1 MRVALLPLL
10 VGVVTFSRTNRAVRA
25 VDSVCIVRLDRL
37 PVTETAVEKLVPS
50 VLVWML
56 KEPVFQPVFSAPRPA
71 CLTTNRFTVWLEP
84 RSTVS
89 DDGEVSVQNLLLLMI
104 RPSTAIAA
112 DSLAAQAACG
122 LVTDLLSAMFVPS
135 SGAVAGGVKPWLNDG
150 GTSPDP
156 VPHELPEL
164 LPMVK
169 LSVPPA
175 AMSRNRM
182 KFWVRDVPL
191 SEKLCTNCAPWP
203 APEALIWTLP
213 PGRWMR
219 TDGNSGPCRAS
230 VSAPGVAG
238 YMPSAAQTY
247 HADVAP
253 RSSLPGRPPAPVV
266 YDSFITRRTAA
277 DVPAGL
283 RAKLYAHGTPC
294 SGSLPM

>member
-71 CLTTNRFTVWLEP
+71 CLTTNRFTLWLEP

-89 DDGEVSVQNLLLLMI
+89 DDGEVSVQNLLLLTSM
-104 RPSTAIAA
+104 PSTALGAVSLVAHAA
-112 DSLAAQAACG
+112 WG
-122 LVTDLLSAMFVPS
+122 LLTGLFRARFVPS
-135 SGAVAGGVKPWLNDG
+135 AGGAGGGVNPALNEG
-150 GTSPDP
+150 GASAEP
-156 VPHELPEL
+156 VPHVLALL

-169 LSVPPA
+169 ARVPPA

-182 KFWVRDVPL
+182 KFCVRAVPL
-191 SEKLCTNCAPWP
+191 SERLCTNCAPWP
-203 APEALIWTLP
+203 APVPLIWTLP
-213 PGRWMR
+213 PGRCTR
-219 TDGNSGPCRAS
+219 IEGNSGPCSAS

-238 YMPSAAQTY
+238 YMPRAAQTY
-247 HADVAP
+247 HAEVAP
-253 RSSLPGRPPAPVV
+253 RSSLPGRPPAPEVN
-266 YDSFITRRTAA
+266 DSFMIRRTA
-277 DVPAGL
+277 DEVPAGR

-294 SGSLPM
+294 CGSLPM